1 MQNKETKKTAS
12 AHKPTQKSAWP
23 YILISVF
30 IVAALIAGFVMIK
43 NHANRVTY
51 RTVKIANTEYKLE
64 VADTATVREKGLSE
78 RDSIPENGG
87 MLFDFKAYGDW
98 QMWMQQMRFP
108 LDIAW
113 LDSSGRI
120 VYIKANAQPG
130 DYPEVYHPNQPSWYA
145 VEVAAGTFE
154 KLGVKTGDTISL

>member
-1 MQNKETKKTAS
+1 MLNKETKKTAL

-23 YILISVF
+23 YVLVSILI
-30 IVAALIAGFVMIK
+30 IAALVAGFFAIK
-43 NHANRVTY
+43 SQVDKVVY
-51 RTVKIANTEYKLE
+51 KEVKIANNTFRLE
-64 VADTATVREKGLSE
+64 LADTATAREKGLSE
-78 RDSIPENGG
+78 RDSIPPNSG

-108 LDIAW
+108 IDIAW
-113 LDSSGRI
+113 LDKEGRV

-145 VEVAAGTFE
+145 IELNAGTLQ
-154 KLGVKTGDTISL
+154 KLGVKVGDTIQF